1 MLKSTIF
8 LLISLLQ
15 GILSVERDVTFPIKA
30 GAEECFFETALIG
43 QILDIDYQVVDS
55 SSDGNYHID
64 FKIERPDGR
73 IVVLDTDKVE
83 NTQQV
88 VIDMDGDHKICFDNT
103 KSRSGSKLVFF
114 ELVLDNDG
122 ADDLPIDEFAETD
135 DYDEVEEMGVSLK
148 LIRER
153 VTKSRQLQE
162 QIRAHEFRDRSI
174 AERNFERVN
183 FWSLVQCGIMI
194 FAGFAQVLMIRS
206 IFDEKSPVRKIFR

>member
-1 MLKSTIF
+1 
-8 LLISLLQ
+8 
-15 GILSVERDVTFPIKA
+15 
-30 GAEECFFETALIG
+30 
-43 QILDIDYQVVDS
+43 
-55 SSDGNYHID
+55 
-64 FKIERPDGR
+64 
-73 IVVLDTDKVE
+73 
-83 NTQQV
+83 
-88 VIDMDGDHKICFDNT
+88 MDGDHKICFDNT

-153 VTKSRQLQE
+153 ATKYRQLQE

-183 FWSLVQCGIMI
+183 FWSFVQCGIMI
-194 FAGFAQVLMIRS
+194 VAGFAQVIMIRS

>member
-1 MLKSTIF
+1 M
-8 LLISLLQ
+8 
-15 GILSVERDVTFPIKA
+15 
-30 GAEECFFETALIG
+30 
-43 QILDIDYQVVDS
+43 
-55 SSDGNYHID
+55 
-64 FKIERPDGR
+64 
-73 IVVLDTDKVE
+73 
-83 NTQQV
+83 
-88 VIDMDGDHKICFDNT
+88 
-103 KSRSGSKLVFF
+103 
-114 ELVLDNDG
+114 DNDG

>member
-88 VIDMDGDHKICFDNT
+88 KFVWKKKSSKRFD
-103 KSRSGSKLVFF
+103 LF
-114 ELVLDNDG
+114 
-122 ADDLPIDEFAETD
+122 
-135 DYDEVEEMGVSLK
+135 
-148 LIRER
+148 
-153 VTKSRQLQE
+153 
-162 QIRAHEFRDRSI
+162 
-174 AERNFERVN
+174 
-183 FWSLVQCGIMI
+183 
-194 FAGFAQVLMIRS
+194 
-206 IFDEKSPVRKIFR
+206 

>member
-1 MLKSTIF
+1 MLKTTTF
-8 LLISLLQ
+8 LLLSFLQ
-15 GILSVERDVTFPIKA
+15 GILSIERDITFPIKA
-30 GAEECFFETALIG
+30 QAEECFYETALIG

-73 IVVLDTDKVE
+73 VVVMDTDKVE

-88 VIDMDGDHKICFDNT
+88 VIDMDGDYKICFDNS

-114 ELVLDNDG
+114 ELLLDNDG
-122 ADDLPIDEFAETD
+122 ADDLPDVEFPDTD
-135 DYDEVEEMGVSLK
+135 DYDEVEEMSVSLK

-174 AERNFERVN
+174 AEHNFERVN
-183 FWSLVQCGIMI
+183 FWSVVQVGIMI
-194 FAGFAQVLMIRS
+194 FAGLAQVLMIRS

>member
-1 MLKSTIF
+1 
-8 LLISLLQ
+8 
-15 GILSVERDVTFPIKA
+15 
-30 GAEECFFETALIG
+30 
-43 QILDIDYQVVDS
+43 
-55 SSDGNYHID
+55 
-64 FKIERPDGR
+64 
-73 IVVLDTDKVE
+73 
-83 NTQQV
+83 
-88 VIDMDGDHKICFDNT
+88 MDGDHKICFDNT

-194 FAGFAQVLMIRS
+194 FAGFAQVIMIRS

>member
-88 VIDMDGDHKICFDNT
+88 KFVLKKNSSKRFD
-103 KSRSGSKLVFF
+103 LFW
-114 ELVLDNDG
+114 VL
-122 ADDLPIDEFAETD
+122 
-135 DYDEVEEMGVSLK
+135 LK
-148 LIRER
+148 HT
-153 VTKSRQLQE
+153 VP
-162 QIRAHEFRDRSI
+162 
-174 AERNFERVN
+174 N
-183 FWSLVQCGIMI
+183 FWGVE
-194 FAGFAQVLMIRS
+194 F
-206 IFDEKSPVRKIFR
+206 

>member
-1 MLKSTIF
+1 MLKTTTF
-8 LLISLLQ
+8 LLLSFIQ
-15 GILSVERDVTFPIKA
+15 GILSIERDITFPIKA
-30 GAEECFFETALIG
+30 QAEECFYETALIG

-73 IVVLDTDKVE
+73 VVVMDTDKVE

-88 VIDMDGDHKICFDNT
+88 VIDMDGDYKICFDNS

-114 ELVLDNDG
+114 ELLLDNDG
-122 ADDLPIDEFAETD
+122 ADDLPDVEFPDTD
-135 DYDEVEEMGVSLK
+135 DYDEVEEMSVSLK

-174 AERNFERVN
+174 AEHNFERVN
-183 FWSLVQCGIMI
+183 FWSVVQVGIMI
-194 FAGFAQVLMIRS
+194 FAGLAQVLMIRS